1 MKPLVMIVDD
11 DREIVNLLS
20 IVLKNNGYNVLTA
33 SNGIDALSLLSLS
46 SSPDIIITDYCMPR
60 LKGSELIE
68 TIYTLDEFKSIP
80 AVILTGSDLANDNLP
95 RTANFRG
102 IISKPFR
109 VNTLLQAVN
118 DILKENSFGSSVYT
132 A

>member
-1 MKPLVMIVDD
+1 MKPLVLIVDD
-11 DREIVNLLS
+11 DSEIVNLLS
-20 IVLKNNGYNVLTA
+20 IVLKNNGYNVISA
-33 SNGIDALSLLSLS
+33 SNGIDALNLLSCNFY
-46 SSPDIIITDYCMPR
+46 PDIIITDYCMPR

-68 TIYTLDEFKSIP
+68 SIYTCDDLKDIP
-80 AVILTGSDLANDNLP
+80 VVILTGSDLASDNLP

-109 VNTLLQAVN
+109 VNTFLQTIN
-118 DILKENSFGSSVYT
+118 DILKEKDLSSSVYT